1 MVAFLLI
8 AQLGSALAVATP
20 PPNYVRPTAPPTAE
34 RTPNVYR
41 VPERCKD
48 STYRVVD
55 RYNRPLPQKLAE
67 LPKGAL
73 MYAVDRRIDG
83 CPVLVVVYGEA
94 KPDDPNP
101 PPQSYRFAPVPA
113 PAPPATREGAPSN
126 RR

>member
-1 MVAFLLI
+1 MILSVLAV
-8 AQLGSALAVATP
+8 STALAVAQP
-20 PPNYVRPTAPPTAE
+20 PSNSNRIDPPRAAE
-34 RTPNVYR
+34 RTPNLYK

-55 RYNRPLPQKLAE
+55 RYNRPLPQRLAD

-101 PPQSYRFAPVPA
+101 PPQSYRLAPVPA
-113 PAPPATREGAPSN
+113 PNPPAKREDAPSN

>member
-1 MVAFLLI
+1 MVALLLI

-20 PPNYVRPTAPPTAE
+20 PSSYIRPPAPRTAE

-41 VPERCKD
+41 VPEHCKD

-55 RYNRPLPQKLAE
+55 RYNRPLPQKLTD

-73 MYAVDRRIDG
+73 MYAVDRRVDG

-94 KPDDPNP
+94 TPDDPNP
-101 PPQSYRFAPVPA
+101 PPQSYRFAPA
-113 PAPPATREGAPSN
+113 QPPAKREDAPSN

>member
-1 MVAFLLI
+1 MIALLLV
-8 AQLGSALAVATP
+8 AQLAAAQAAVDAAPAAVRGSPPANFVAG
-20 PPNYVRPTAPPTAE
+20 APPRTAE

-41 VPERCKD
+41 VPERCRN

-55 RYNRPLPQKLAE
+55 KYGRPLPEKLAD

-101 PPQSYRFAPVPA
+101 PPQSYRFA
-113 PAPPATREGAPSN
+113 
-126 RR
+126 

>member
-1 MVAFLLI
+1 MLL
-8 AQLGSALAVATP
+8 SALAVSSALAIAQPRPGFIAPTP
-20 PPNYVRPTAPPTAE
+20 PPIAE
-34 RTPNVYR
+34 RTPNVYK
-41 VPERCKD
+41 VPEGC
-48 STYRVVD
+48 SSAPYRVVD
-55 RYNRPLPQKLAE
+55 RYGRPLPQRLGD

-101 PPQSYRFAPVPA
+101 PPQSYRLAPVPA
-113 PAPPATREGAPSN
+113 PAPPATREDAPSN